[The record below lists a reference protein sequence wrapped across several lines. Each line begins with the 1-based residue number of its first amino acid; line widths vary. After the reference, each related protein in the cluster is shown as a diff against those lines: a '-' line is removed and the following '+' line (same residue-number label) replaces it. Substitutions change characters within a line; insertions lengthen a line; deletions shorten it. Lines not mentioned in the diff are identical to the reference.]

1 MSLTA
6 SLWTSVSGL
15 LCHGEK
21 MNVIGNNISNVNTLG
36 FKSQRMDFQ
45 DFVYQSIGTA
55 SGAAQIGRGTNVG
68 ILMNDFEQGA
78 LESTTGDTDIAI
90 SGTGFFCVKPKTN
103 NTSYYTRAG
112 NFTFDKDGFLVDPH
126 GYVVQ
131 GWMVDNSSMAATT
144 DGRNTKGI
152 VGTGV
157 PTDVRL
163 DTFVCPPRHTTT
175 ISMPINLKMADAQ
188 GNDKST
194 VAVDPF
200 FALLKK
206 WDAGDSGVKPLGD
219 SAYAYSSTMEVFDE
233 AGRSHKL
240 TIYFDRVYDFGTNPP
255 QDIYGGSEDAHS
267 WEFIVTMEPTED
279 MRSFSSNVGDIGT
292 VPNVPDSLKGI
303 LGAGVLSFDSGG
315 NLKDMSLFVPGPDEF
330 WSGAAGS
337 EVVDVTKMVEAPFSS
352 NGYPLFAPNFSG
364 APGLQSA
371 YKDGTWDK
379 SNPDAEG
386 RLVELNFGIRNTSK
400 SWQFGTGYADTTLN
414 MPAGAGVGNLH
425 TASQVGTVIT
435 RSWGIDGSAEFQNSK
450 AFCQGDYF
458 YELSGFQQDGYT
470 YGDLYGV
477 SVSTNGVLT
486 ARYSN
491 GVSLQ
496 LFQLTLYDFPSKQN
510 LRREGGNLYTETR
523 ESGVPNSGAAGTG
536 VFGATYGRN
545 LEQSNADIA
554 REFVNM
560 ITTQRGF
567 QANSKSITTVDTML
581 ETVIQM
587 KR

>member
-21 MNVIGNNISNVNTLG
+21 MNVIGNNISNVNTVG

-45 DFVYQSIGTA
+45 DFVYQSMGTA
-55 SGAAQIGRGTNVG
+55 SGAAQVGRGTNIG
-68 ILMNDFEQGA
+68 IIMNDFEQGA

-103 NTSYYTRAG
+103 NTNYYTRAG

-131 GWMVDNSSMAATT
+131 GWAVDNSSVASTT

-163 DTFVCPPRHTTT
+163 DTFVCPPKHTTT
-175 ISMPINLKMADAQ
+175 ISMPINFKMADAEN
-188 GNDKST
+188 NDKT
-194 VAVDPF
+194 TDAADPF

-206 WDAGDSGVKPLGD
+206 WDASDPEAKPLGD
-219 SAYAYSSTMEVFDE
+219 QSYAYPSTIEVFDE

-240 TIYFDRVYDFGTNPP
+240 TIYFDRVYDRNDAT
-255 QDIYGGSEDAHS
+255 QDITDGSKDNHS
-267 WEFIVTMEPTED
+267 WEFIVTMDPSED
-279 MRSFSSNVGDIGT
+279 NRCFGSQAGDVGS
-292 VPNVPDSLKGI
+292 VPNVPAKLKGI
-303 LGAGVLSFDSGG
+303 LGAGVLSFGPGG
-315 NLKDMSLFVPGPDEF
+315 EVKDLSFFVPDPGPGTTPGTDDGF
-330 WSGAAGS
+330 WDAAGNI
-337 EVVDVTKMVEAPFSS
+337 DLNRMVEAPFSP
-352 NGYPLFAPNFSG
+352 NGYPVFSPNFSG
-364 APGLQSA
+364 APGQQSA

-379 SNPDAEG
+379 PNPDAEG
-386 RLVELNFGIRNTSK
+386 HLVELNFGIRNTAK
-400 SWQFGTGYADTTLN
+400 TWTWGTAMPAVGTGKGTLHSAN
-414 MPAGAGVGNLH
+414 QVKDEL
-425 TASQVGTVIT
+425 TA
-435 RSWGIDGSAEFQNSK
+435 SWGIDGNADMQNSR
-450 AFCQGDYF
+450 AYCQGDYF

-496 LFQLTLYDFPSKQN
+496 LYQLTLYDFPSKQN

-545 LEQSNADIA
+545 IEQSNADIA

-567 QANSKSITTVDTML
+567 QANSKSITTVDMML